1 MLETLEGT
9 RQILREGEGGRGLC
23 IHAEHTRTSG
33 SVPLVIL
40 SLTSPRSHFD
50 IAGQNCGIKMV
61 FLVKF
66 LGVLVLDIAWVKM
79 GSHSLGNILHLWGYA
94 YQSQNFKLFVWTQA
108 TSVMDIN
115 RLVFKVSIWKYCKV
129 VAFNLLVCMIFKK
142 ATATP
147 DRSLCTSIIIVW
159 FFKCL

>member
-61 FLVKF
+61 FLVCMEDDLNRKREKKTRF
-66 LGVLVLDIAWVKM
+66 VK
-79 GSHSLGNILHLWGYA
+79 
-94 YQSQNFKLFVWTQA
+94 
-108 TSVMDIN
+108 
-115 RLVFKVSIWKYCKV
+115 
-129 VAFNLLVCMIFKK
+129 LLALCM
-142 ATATP
+142 
-147 DRSLCTSIIIVW
+147 
-159 FFKCL
+159 KCECFGAI